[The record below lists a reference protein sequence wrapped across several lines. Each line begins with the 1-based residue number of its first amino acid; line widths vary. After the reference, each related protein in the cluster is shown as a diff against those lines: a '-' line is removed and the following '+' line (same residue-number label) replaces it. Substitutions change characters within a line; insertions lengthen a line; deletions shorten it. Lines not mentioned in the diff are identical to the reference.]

1 MVAIQFALGAA
12 VLCWEF
18 GWAIDAC
25 FNSLVGIRA
34 FQAIELTNIY
44 DVACEIVFLCLPS
57 IFSTLQVLEK
67 QTSNPRFGKV
77 RGLGSKFSIH
87 CSQARYLSCLTV
99 GLSMRPCTQVSPCLG
114 WTAGFELEIEH
125 HFFSISP
132 LF

>member
-44 DVACEIVFLCLPS
+44 DAACEIVFFMFTIYLFN
-57 IFSTLQVLEK
+57 FS
-67 QTSNPRFGKV
+67 S
-77 RGLGSKFSIH
+77 
-87 CSQARYLSCLTV
+87 ARETNL
-99 GLSMRPCTQVSPCLG
+99 
-114 WTAGFELEIEH
+114 
-125 HFFSISP
+125 
-132 LF
+132 